1 MVFFED
7 GSPNKDIH
15 EALREAA
22 RVRKA
27 LRQEEA
33 EKIVGRSVV
42 PAEQTDDGT
51 DQPPAVSRR
60 RIDRRSFSTGRQGRD
75 RRS

>member
-7 GSPNKDIH
+7 GSPNKNIH

-33 EKIVGRSVV
+33 EKIPSHSVA
-42 PAEQTDDGT
+42 PAGQTDDGA
-51 DQPPAVSRR
+51 DQAFAASPRHVG
-60 RIDRRSFSTGRQGRD
+60 RRSFSTGRA
-75 RRS
+75 RS